1 MAIITDGKM
10 HGPAQPGDIL
20 RKLYLEPM
28 GISATRLAD
37 AVQVSRKHIS
47 AIINGRA
54 AISTDLAVRL
64 GLALGT
70 DTEVWLN
77 LQKQWDLWEMSQR
90 AKPNIRRL
98 TAA

>member
-10 HGPAQPGDIL
+10 HAPAHPGEIL

-28 GISATRLAD
+28 EITATRLAE
-37 AVQVSRKHIS
+37 AIQVSRKHIS

-70 DTEVWLN
+70 DTEVWVN
-77 LQKQWDLWEMSQR
+77 LQKQWDLWEVRQR
-90 AKPNIRRL
+90 AKPNVRRL
-98 TAA
+98 AAA